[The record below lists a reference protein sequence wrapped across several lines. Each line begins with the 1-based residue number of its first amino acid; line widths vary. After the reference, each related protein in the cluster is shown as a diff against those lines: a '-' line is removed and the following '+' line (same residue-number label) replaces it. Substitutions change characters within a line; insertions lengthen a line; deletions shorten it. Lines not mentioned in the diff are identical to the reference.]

1 MPDSVRRLLLDST
14 SVVICTHIRPDG
26 DAIGSQLAL
35 AQYLQQEGVTAHCI
49 NSDAAAP
56 NLTWMPGA
64 DALQTFDGSLAQ
76 RKLIDA
82 ADVVAIVDTNKLDR
96 IGEVQTAVRAS
107 SAKRVLIDHH
117 LEPEGGFDAT
127 FSRDTAS
134 STGELVYELIHGH
147 NPGRIDE
154 AIATNLYVA
163 IMTDTGSFRYD
174 SVTPRVHDVI
184 ADLLRRG
191 DLSPEPMHSAIYD
204 TRTFAG
210 LRLLSRSLDTLR
222 VRYDGFVSY
231 MLITRQMLEDA
242 GASTDDAEGFVNY
255 PLSMR
260 GVQAALLFTETAK
273 GVKISL
279 RSKGDVAVN
288 TWAKAFGGGGHRNA
302 SGVFIEES
310 LDDVVESVIGAAPKH
325 LDLPADATASSTPD
339 DAADPALTDDDAA
352 YLSTLLNLQSDSPS

>member
-1 MPDSVRRLLLDST
+1 MLLASD

-35 AQYLQQEGVTAHCI
+35 AHFLEAQGITAHCI
-49 NSDAAAP
+49 NTDAAAP

-64 DALQTFDGSLAQ
+64 EALQTFDGSLAQ
-76 RKLIDA
+76 RQLIDA
-82 ADVVAIVDTNKLDR
+82 ADVIAIVDTNKLSR
-96 IGEVQTAVRAS
+96 IGEVHTAVEAS
-107 SAKRVLIDHH
+107 QAPRVLIDHH
-117 LEPEGGFDAT
+117 LEPEPGFDAT

-134 STGELVYELIHGH
+134 STGELIYELIAAHDATA
-147 NPGRIDE
+147 IDE

-163 IMTDTGSFRYD
+163 IMTDTGSFRYS
-174 SVTPRVHDVI
+174 SVTPRVHDII

-191 DLSPEPMHSAIYD
+191 DLSPEPIHSAIYD

-231 MLITRQMLEDA
+231 MLITRQMLDA
-242 GASTDDAEGFVNY
+242 AEASTDDAEGFVNY

-273 GVKISL
+273 GVKISF
-279 RSKGDVAVN
+279 RSKGDVAIN
-288 TWAKAFGGGGHRNA
+288 GWAKAFGGGGHRNA
-302 SGVFIEES
+302 SGVFIEGA
-310 LDDVVESVIGAAPKH
+310 LDEVVEAVIAAAPTH
-325 LDLPADATASSTPD
+325 LDLPAGATAEASAPD
-339 DAADPALTDDDAA
+339 EAPAPDLTADDEA
-352 YLSTLLNLQSDSPS
+352 YLSQLLNLQSDSPQ